1 MSISNLFENNSFDL
15 KAESISIN
23 TVSSNDVSV
32 NDIVEFTENT
42 NYNWKVQKYGA
53 SSLGYF
59 VRNTGTG

>member
-1 MSISNLFENNSFDL
+1 MSISNLFENNSFNL
-15 KAESISIN
+15 KAKSISIN

-42 NYNWKVQKYGA
+42 NFNWKIEKNVSA
-53 SSLGYF
+53 LGYY

>member
-23 TVSSNDVSV
+23 TVSSNDISV
-32 NDIVEFTENT
+32 NHIVEFTKNT
-42 NYNWKVQKYGA
+42 NFNWKIEKNVSA
-53 SSLGYF
+53 LGYY